1 MFSQYHKQLL
11 ISFSVF
17 AFFTLVGIFSAA
29 NDIDFVRL
37 ILGDSYVNMTLEN
50 IEKGDPMAVYK
61 KANQLSMSA
70 FITFNNIRVAVIAFL
85 LGMLFSVGTLYI
97 MMQNGIMLGSFIY
110 FFFDKGLLWESS
122 RTIWIHGTI
131 EISVIIIASCAGLV
145 LGNGL
150 MFPRTYSRLASF
162 KISFVNG
169 LKIMLSTV
177 PFFIIAGFI
186 EGFVTRYT
194 QMPDWL
200 AITIIATSLLLI
212 LFYYIIY
219 PQKLTKIH
227 P

>member
-1 MFSQYHKQLL
+1 
-11 ISFSVF
+11 
-17 AFFTLVGIFSAA
+17 
-29 NDIDFVRL
+29 
-37 ILGDSYVNMTLEN
+37 
-50 IEKGDPMAVYK
+50 
-61 KANQLSMSA
+61 
-70 FITFNNIRVAVIAFL
+70 
-85 LGMLFSVGTLYI
+85 
-97 MMQNGIMLGSFIY
+97 
-110 FFFDKGLLWESS
+110 
-122 RTIWIHGTI
+122 IHGTI

-162 KISFVNG
+162 KISFLNG

-200 AITIIATSLLLI
+200 AVTIIASSLLLI

-219 PQKLTKIH
+219 PQKLTKTH